1 MITCLSL
8 KSTKTTKMK
17 QVYHFNSKTNI
28 HFRSEICNSNL
39 SNVALAELH
48 KVSVNTISKWK
59 NRETFE
65 DKSSRPLRIDYS
77 LNAIE
82 KAVVIATRK
91 ATWLSLNEILEMV
104 YPDNPKKMR
113 SAVYRTFVLEKINTK
128 PQAERDKAKKFKEYE
143 PGYIH
148 LDVTY
153 LPKINGVKYYLF
165 VAIDRATRF
174 LHYKIYDAKT
184 AKNTVDFMEEFKELF
199 PVKNITHI
207 LTDNGL
213 EFTNKLIVSKKGE
226 VCQKDSLLDIFC
238 EENNIQHRL
247 IKPFTP
253 QTNGMV
259 ERANGTIKQNTI
271 KRNNYENLEEMNN
284 DLLNFLKTYNLH
296 RLHGGL
302 RRELNVKTP
311 IQAIEKWYELKPEIF
326 KDNPDIFLNKIIN
339 LKSIKQA

>member
-1 MITCLSL
+1 M

-17 QVYHFNSKTNI
+17 QVYHFNAKTNV
-28 HFRSEICNSNL
+28 HYRSEICNSNL
-39 SNVALAELH
+39 SNVALAELYN
-48 KVSVNTISKWK
+48 VSANTISKWK
-59 NRETFE
+59 NRDIFE
-65 DKSSRPLRIDYS
+65 DKSSRPLKISYS

-82 KAVVIATRK
+82 KAVVIAARK
-91 ATWLSLNEILEMV
+91 TTWLSLNEILEMV
-104 YPDNPKKMR
+104 YPENPKKMR
-113 SAVYRTFVLEKINTK
+113 SAVYRTFVLENINTK
-128 PQAERDKAKKFKEYE
+128 PQAERDKAKKFKEYD

-148 LDVTY
+148 VDVTY

-174 LHYKIYDAKT
+174 LYYKIYDAKT
-184 AKNTVDFMEEFKELF
+184 AKNTLDFMKEFKELF
-199 PVKNITHI
+199 PIKQITHV

-213 EFTNKLIVSKKGE
+213 EFTNKIIMSKKGNL
-226 VCQKDSLLDIFC
+226 CQKDSLLDTFC
-238 EENNIQHRL
+238 KENNNIQHRL

-259 ERANGTIKQNTI
+259 ERVNGTIKQNTI
-271 KRNNYENLEEMNN
+271 KRNQYETLQEMNN
-284 DLLNFLKTYNLH
+284 DMMDFLQIYNLH

-326 KDNPDIFLNKIIN
+326 KDHPSILKNKILN
-339 LKSIKQA
+339 LKSIKQV